1 MTVTP
6 TPLHTVLAVPRYAV
20 QAGRWNGR
28 KAVCMTDEEVKGY
41 REEWRRRTDLA
52 PQLDLAKQLVDRV
65 MSYSITASGFVYL
78 CGHLGD
84 KARVVR
90 AGHGDWPYVE
100 DYGTAAEALDAYR
113 ELLEIGLEVN

>member
-1 MTVTP
+1 
-6 TPLHTVLAVPRYAV
+6 
-20 QAGRWNGR
+20 
-28 KAVCMTDEEVKGY
+28 MTDEEVKGY
-41 REEWRRRTDLA
+41 KEEWRRRTAIA

-78 CGHLGD
+78 CGHLGTSG
-84 KARVVR
+84 ARVVR

-100 DYGTAAEALDAYR
+100 DYRTAAEALDAYR